1 MVIQPLFSDNMAGGV
16 GTMDLSREENSWGS
30 STFGFSAHSM
40 FQTGVCK
47 SVFPLF
53 QVIRNA
59 KQLEDFLFDI
69 SIFNQ
74 DTNVTVLQSGIFD
87 TFALA

>member
-16 GTMDLSREENSWGS
+16 GTMDLSREETSRGS

-40 FQTGVCK
+40 FKTGVCK

-69 SIFNQ
+69 FIFNQ
-74 DTNVTVLQSGIFD
+74 DTNVTVL
-87 TFALA
+87 